1 MRPRK
6 KEWNLA
12 AIEVKLRQLQFRQY
26 NEFVPTAHQMTLN
39 EHAFYEAMRGD
50 ELEHY
55 PGEYA
60 EIAYSI
66 KELCTELEKFVASK
80 SLAGAAC
87 GDWPALL
94 VVVVARASVGVGVGV
109 GMGVGAHPHEG
120 VGAVAGVSP
129 HSDMTVAVTRR

>member
-1 MRPRK
+1 MNMPST
-6 KEWNLA
+6 
-12 AIEVKLRQLQFRQY
+12 KLCAG
-26 NEFVPTAHQMTLN
+26 TSSSTT
-39 EHAFYEAMRGD
+39 D
-50 ELEHY
+50 

-66 KELCTELEKFVASK
+66 KELCTELGKFVASK
-80 SLAGAAC
+80 SLAGAAF

-94 VVVVARASVGVGVGV
+94 VVVVARASVGVGVGVGV

>member
-1 MRPRK
+1 M
-6 KEWNLA
+6 A

-80 SLAGAAC
+80 SLAGAA
-87 GDWPALL
+87 AI
-94 VVVVARASVGVGVGV
+94 
-109 GMGVGAHPHEG
+109 GA
-120 VGAVAGVSP
+120 AGRGGGQSERGRGRGRGHGRGRGRGRP
-129 HSDMTVAVTRR
+129 PTRGRGRGGGR

>member
-1 MRPRK
+1 M
-6 KEWNLA
+6 A

-80 SLAGAAC
+80 SLAGAAAI
-87 GDWPALL
+87 GAAGRGGGQSERAAWAWAWAWAWAPTRTRAWARWRAL
-94 VVVVARASVGVGVGV
+94 AR
-109 GMGVGAHPHEG
+109 
-120 VGAVAGVSP
+120 
-129 HSDMTVAVTRR
+129 TVT

>member
-1 MRPRK
+1 M
-6 KEWNLA
+6 A

-50 ELEHY
+50 ELKHY

-66 KELCTELEKFVASK
+66 KELCTELENFVASK
-80 SLAGAAC
+80 SPTGAAAISAS
-87 GDWPALL
+87 GRGGGQSERRRGRGHGRGHGRGRTPA
-94 VVVVARASVGVGVGV
+94 RGRGRG
-109 GMGVGAHPHEG
+109 GG
-120 VGAVAGVSP
+120 
-129 HSDMTVAVTRR
+129 R

>member
-1 MRPRK
+1 M
-6 KEWNLA
+6 A

-80 SLAGAAC
+80 SLAGAAAI
-87 GDWPALL
+87 GAAGRGGGQSGRGRGRGRGHGRGRPPA
-94 VVVVARASVGVGVGV
+94 RGRGRG
-109 GMGVGAHPHEG
+109 GG
-120 VGAVAGVSP
+120 
-129 HSDMTVAVTRR
+129 R

>member
-1 MRPRK
+1 M
-6 KEWNLA
+6 A

-60 EIAYSI
+60 EVAYSI

-80 SLAGAAC
+80 SLAGAAAI
-87 GDWPALL
+87 GAAGRGGGQSFVQWPRVISSVLDRHPPPQKALPPL
-94 VVVVARASVGVGVGV
+94 EALTAQQRPRWQLGRLS
-109 GMGVGAHPHEG
+109 H
-120 VGAVAGVSP
+120 
-129 HSDMTVAVTRR
+129 

>member
-1 MRPRK
+1 MKPRK

-50 ELEHY
+50 ELKHY

-66 KELCTELEKFVASK
+66 KELCTELENFVASK
-80 SLAGAAC
+80 SPTGAAAI
-87 GDWPALL
+87 GA
-94 VVVVARASVGVGVGV
+94 AGRAWWWS
-109 GMGVGAHPHEG
+109 E
-120 VGAVAGVSP
+120 
-129 HSDMTVAVTRR
+129 

>member
-1 MRPRK
+1 M
-6 KEWNLA
+6 
-12 AIEVKLRQLQFRQY
+12 RQLRFRQY

-50 ELEHY
+50 ELKHY

-80 SLAGAAC
+80 SLAGAAAI
-87 GDWPALL
+87 GA
-94 VVVVARASVGVGVGV
+94 AGRGGGQSERGRGRGR

>member
-50 ELEHY
+50 ELKHY

-66 KELCTELEKFVASK
+66 KELCTELGKFVASK
-80 SLAGAAC
+80 SPTGAAAI
-87 GDWPALL
+87 GTDLW
-94 VVVVARASVGVGVGV
+94 SWWWS
-109 GMGVGAHPHEG
+109 E
-120 VGAVAGVSP
+120 
-129 HSDMTVAVTRR
+129 

>member
-1 MRPRK
+1 
-6 KEWNLA
+6 
-12 AIEVKLRQLQFRQY
+12 
-26 NEFVPTAHQMTLN
+26 MTLN

-50 ELEHY
+50 ELKHY

-66 KELCTELEKFVASK
+66 KELCTELVKFVASK
-80 SLAGAAC
+80 SPTSGSC
-87 GDWPALL
+87 GDRRRWSH
-94 VVVVARASVGVGVGV
+94 VVVVRVSV

-129 HSDMTVAVTRR
+129 HINMNVAVTRRYTPDKLPMH

>member
-60 EIAYSI
+60 EIAYYAYSI
-66 KELCTELEKFVASK
+66 KELCTELGKFVASK
-80 SLAGAAC
+80 SPTGAAAI
-87 GDWPALL
+87 GAAGRAWF
-94 VVVVARASVGVGVGV
+94 VVVVVRVSAGV
-109 GMGVGAHPHEG
+109 G

-129 HSDMTVAVTRR
+129 HSNMNVAVTRR

>member
-1 MRPRK
+1 
-6 KEWNLA
+6 
-12 AIEVKLRQLQFRQY
+12 
-26 NEFVPTAHQMTLN
+26 MTLN

-94 VVVVARASVGVGVGV
+94 VVVVARGGS
-109 GMGVGAHPHEG
+109 PPPRYSFK
-120 VGAVAGVSP
+120 VALQSHLEYHNP
-129 HSDMTVAVTRR
+129 T

>member
-1 MRPRK
+1 M
-6 KEWNLA
+6 A

-50 ELEHY
+50 ELKHY

-66 KELCTELEKFVASK
+66 KELCTELVKFVASK
-80 SLAGAAC
+80 SPTSGSC
-87 GDWPALL
+87 GDRRRWSRVVGGGQSERGHGRGRAPA
-94 VVVVARASVGVGVGV
+94 RGRGRG
-109 GMGVGAHPHEG
+109 GG
-120 VGAVAGVSP
+120 
-129 HSDMTVAVTRR
+129 R

>member
-1 MRPRK
+1 
-6 KEWNLA
+6 
-12 AIEVKLRQLQFRQY
+12 
-26 NEFVPTAHQMTLN
+26 MTLN

-87 GDWPALL
+87 GDWPALAAGRGGGQSERGRGRGRGHGRGRPP
-94 VVVVARASVGVGVGV
+94 ARGRGRG
-109 GMGVGAHPHEG
+109 GG
-120 VGAVAGVSP
+120 
-129 HSDMTVAVTRR
+129 R